1 MLSLLIW
8 KIVVNQA
15 NDFNRLTVIGGIYC
29 FYLQTIAIQL
39 YSLPYECRKLVSCIW
54 NSLECVDN
62 TECCILEYFLV

>member
-39 YSLPYECRKLVSCIW
+39 YSLPYECRKLVVFGTLLNVWTTLSAA
-54 NSLECVDN
+54 
-62 TECCILEYFLV
+62 Y